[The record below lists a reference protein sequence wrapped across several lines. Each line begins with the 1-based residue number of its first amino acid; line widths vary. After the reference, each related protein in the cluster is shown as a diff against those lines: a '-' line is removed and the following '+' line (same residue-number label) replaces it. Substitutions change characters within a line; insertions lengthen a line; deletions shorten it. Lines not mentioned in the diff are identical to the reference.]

1 MDAQVELESVKA
13 SLQLPSASW
22 INSSKIAKPLRGGGA
37 GLPSGGGGGERGD
50 ISPLK
55 PTYATTNPSTPVSG
69 TSGSIGNRK
78 HKNSGLH
85 QPSPSLT
92 YLFHMLV
99 SSPKSLQGKRS
110 SWYVSLLKK

>member
-1 MDAQVELESVKA
+1 MELESVKA

-22 INSSKIAKPLRGGGA
+22 INSSKIAKPLRGGGI
-37 GLPSGGGGGERGD
+37 GLPLGGGGD
-50 ISPLK
+50 TSPLK

-69 TSGSIGNRK
+69 TTGSIGNRK
-78 HKNSGLH
+78 HKNGGLH